1 MRSATKAKNTSIKKH
16 AQGTGGG
23 PASSQVLTEIDQNIL
38 TLIGPTVVEGHNS
51 TQESNVQF
59 DWNDEPEVC
68 NVEYLSH
75 DEEIV
80 KNSVQRDNQE
90 VMQDSTPLKSL
101 PSHNNSKKGASKE
114 ANSIFNVMLNAKSI
128 PQKSGTK
135 RTAAAL
141 RYSKS
146 IEQTEKLAEISHQD
160 GQTRKMYYEKKLEL
174 YKKKL
179 APKERDVIAKENIYI
194 LLEQFLKKSNLRRCI
209 LLAVK
214 II

>member
-1 MRSATKAKNTSIKKH
+1 METTTSVKKRCTYINDEQKNVLIEFMTKHPELQSGKFSATFTYKNAQKLWEEVTAQLHQIPGAVKEWNKWRKTWQDMRSATKAKNTSIKKH

-101 PSHNNSKKGASKE
+101 Y
-114 ANSIFNVMLNAKSI
+114 SIFFVLNSFKHFAKT
-128 PQKSGTK
+128 Q
-135 RTAAAL
+135 
-141 RYSKS
+141 
-146 IEQTEKLAEISHQD
+146 
-160 GQTRKMYYEKKLEL
+160 
-174 YKKKL
+174 
-179 APKERDVIAKENIYI
+179 
-194 LLEQFLKKSNLRRCI
+194 
-209 LLAVK
+209 
-214 II
+214 